1 MIDLYAEEMR
11 ENPYPVYESI
21 REAGPVYFD
30 ASRNEFF
37 VTRYRESVQVLVDA
51 KTFSSAPA
59 GFEDT
64 VVGSGG
70 TVHRS
75 LRGALMPAFAR
86 EQRAEYDRLLR
97 RSIHRALRNAKSGPF
112 DVVADLASIAAG
124 TLFEALLDVKPK
136 NHSVV
141 VDWVS
146 RIVETSRK
154 GLDEGEEFVGETAD
168 VTDVVEALRDRFR
181 KATRSRPKAL
191 LMALVVHQYQ
201 SGQLSQSQLEDLGL
215 VLTAATTETMMSTA
229 GFCGYFLAALPG
241 LQDQLRSNPG
251 LIPSFVDEVLRF
263 ESPVQRRPRYAEVDT
278 TIAGIDIPAGSFVT
292 VLVGSANRD
301 PREFTDPDTFL
312 VDRAHNPH
320 LSFGS
325 GPHMCIGR
333 QVGKSTL
340 VIEVDELLKRTK
352 RIELADMDVQMAHP
366 TNWSIRGPR
375 KVAVRIE
382 LSRA

>member
-1 MIDLYAEEMR
+1 MIDLYAEDMR
-11 ENPYPVYESI
+11 ENPYPVYQSL

-30 ASRNEFF
+30 ESRNEFF
-37 VTRYRESVQVLVDA
+37 VTRYEESVEVLVNA
-51 KTFSSAPA
+51 KTFSSAPS

-97 RSIHRALRNAKSGPF
+97 RSIHRALRNTKSGSF
-112 DVVADLASIAAG
+112 DIIADLASIASG

-141 VDWVS
+141 VEWVS

-154 GLDEGEEFVGETAD
+154 GLDEGEEFVAETAD
-168 VTDVVEALRDRFR
+168 VTDVVQALRGRFR

-191 LMALVVHQYQ
+191 LMALMVHQYQ
-201 SGQLSQSQLEDLGL
+201 SGRLSESQLEDLGL
-215 VLTAATTETMMSTA
+215 VLTVATTETIMSTA
-229 GFCGYFLAALPG
+229 GFCGFFLATMPD
-241 LQDQLRSNPG
+241 LQDQLRANPG

-278 TIAGIDIPAGSFVT
+278 KIAGVDIPAGSLVT

-301 PREFTDPDTFL
+301 PREFADPDTFL

-340 VIEVDELLKRTK
+340 IIEVDEFLKRTK
-352 RIELADMDVQMAHP
+352 RIELAETDVHMAHP

-375 KVAVRIE
+375 HVPVRIE
-382 LSRA
+382 LARA